1 MDGIRLSN
9 GMELKPSLLQFD
21 SSESLPLP
29 TAGEE
34 WGGGAVEPLL
44 NQQFTWSIKFPSK

>member
-9 GMELKPSLLQFD
+9 GMKLKPSLLQFD

-34 WGGGAVEPLL
+34 WGGGQL
-44 NQQFTWSIKFPSK
+44 NPY